1 MGFADGGGMQGE
13 ARHLGQQGNPGRLF
27 QRRHAVQGEGLSPG
41 MRADL
46 DAVGNRGRPQ
56 VVEAGTGHQVQ
67 IGVIRIGD
75 QQESGIERAPVTSGV
90 GDLLMVRRHDALVCS
105 NLARMGVGNARLQFG
120 SITRQGRIL
129 HLAANGTIQHRADY
143 HLQSPG
149 KLLSAEL
156 VTARLK
162 NISFWYSFETV
173 GKYNAWIRYIQ
184 YRDLS
189 DMCQF
194 MELMSLLGS
203 V

>member
-75 QQESGIERAPVTSGV
+75 QQATP
-90 GDLLMVRRHDALVCS
+90 LKQPHDAPAVCIQYWS
-105 NLARMGVGNARLQFG
+105 N
-120 SITRQGRIL
+120 QGRYLRDIL
-129 HLAANGTIQHRADY
+129 TRREAKYPLIEQLDY
-143 HLQSPG
+143 HLFGGTFFNPNCGSNFGANQQQHFYSEDMG
-149 KLLSAEL
+149 NTFGGSA
-156 VTARLK
+156 
-162 NISFWYSFETV
+162 NHS
-173 GKYNAWIRYIQ
+173 
-184 YRDLS
+184 
-189 DMCQF
+189 
-194 MELMSLLGS
+194 
-203 V
+203 